1 MEGDRPLK
9 RNWQEMDEDL
19 LWVIVKYFN
28 ASELCWGF
36 PQVCTSWRSV
46 SCDPNLW
53 KTLDLSMVRSNFIK
67 TSAEPYV
74 YVDRP
79 SDKALTRVL
88 KLSLSLS
95 RGNVTTLVFHLETYV
110 KDDQLIYAA
119 ER

>member
-19 LWVIVKYFN
+19 LWVIVKYFKS
-28 ASELCWGF
+28 SELCWGF